1 MEILKK
7 HKGDGRIMTPVEMR
21 TNEAA
26 RHTQIRKWAADHK
39 LATKP
44 ATFPE
49 NRRKQ
54 RSN

>member
-1 MEILKK
+1 MELLKK

-21 TNEAA
+21 AKEAA

-39 LATKP
+39 FATQP

-49 NRRKQ
+49 VKRKQ
-54 RSN
+54 